1 MTRVRL
7 WWISV
12 AAMTVMACSDGNSG
26 VVTPDANGMDDMPVI
41 TPDGPVTDNPVTP
54 VDMGTPTDDGTPV
67 DMGVPTDTGTPA
79 DMGAP
84 VDNGMV
90 TDSGM
95 PMDAGVPDDVTMP
108 VDVDSPDVMMPPT
121 DAGMTGVRG
130 HAGAS
135 LVSTGHVLQSAGFR
149 MVSTLGATSP
159 QQGTMRSTGFRLVGG
174 LVGATGGR

>member
-26 VVTPDANGMDDMPVI
+26 VVTPDANGAEDMPAV
-41 TPDGPVTDNPVTP
+41 TPDVTVADTP
-54 VDMGTPTDDGTPV
+54 KTPDTGAPV
-67 DMGVPTDTGTPA
+67 DMGVPA
-79 DMGAP
+79 DLGVP
-84 VDNGMV
+84 V
-90 TDSGM
+90 
-95 PMDAGVPDDVTMP
+95 DAGVPDDAVTSG
-108 VDVDSPDVMMPPT
+108 DGGAPDVVPPA

-130 HAGAS
+130 HAAAS